1 MSTHNAG
8 QSSANGPQGPGGS
21 LAIDA
26 PIVVDALPDGL
37 VPVQFYFSDLQLLI
51 PTPWAF
57 LPGPGRDQ
65 YVVFEWSVR
74 GARPVDTPPVLLPNP
89 MTAADFPYPMQIP
102 QAFLLNSAIIDLTFR
117 IHNGTPNSPS
127 VDSSEVVTIRIDR
140 DAPGGGALLPP
151 AIFPIDPITEA
162 YLVANPLVPM
172 EIPQGYLGREVGDQ
186 VPMYFSDMNILP
198 TGAPTLVSAPLA
210 SATGGIF
217 VDVPSEVFR
226 RFPGALWI
234 FCFYRLQDR
243 AGNINPMFSLV
254 AQVRL
259 QTDLPP
265 SNYPRPRFPQS
276 ELHPNGYLTCSTQ
289 PPIWFGVEVFIA
301 PHADIRSG
309 DLITLRFQGYGL
321 YPDVNPDPN
330 IVETLTHYWDE
341 VSDASGYAFW
351 ILDVERLIR
360 PLKKNAGG
368 EAHYTVS
375 RGGVII
381 GRSASRYVPFDRV
394 VNTSPPR
401 PNPIYCWIDGNG
413 PEP

>member
-210 SATGGIF
+210 QRHRPHIRGRAQRGVPSFSGGALDLLLLSPARPCRQHQSDVFTGGASQAANR
-217 VDVPSEVFR
+217 PSALQLPSAP
-226 RFPGALWI
+226 FPAIG
-234 FCFYRLQDR
+234 
-243 AGNINPMFSLV
+243 V
-254 AQVRL
+254 A
-259 QTDLPP
+259 
-265 SNYPRPRFPQS
+265 S
-276 ELHPNGYLTCSTQ
+276 
-289 PPIWFGVEVFIA
+289 
-301 PHADIRSG
+301 
-309 DLITLRFQGYGL
+309 
-321 YPDVNPDPN
+321 
-330 IVETLTHYWDE
+330 
-341 VSDASGYAFW
+341 
-351 ILDVERLIR
+351 
-360 PLKKNAGG
+360 
-368 EAHYTVS
+368 
-375 RGGVII
+375 
-381 GRSASRYVPFDRV
+381 
-394 VNTSPPR
+394 
-401 PNPIYCWIDGNG
+401 
-413 PEP
+413 